1 MGAWALDIGKAALPL
16 ARVAPGSTPLWLAA
30 SILAGGAAGAHASGV
45 DGSPLSEVDPKALS
59 EHVLAMADAGRD
71 LDSIDG
77 EVAGSLLGAF
87 TYLGGRLAPEEFVRW
102 IEAADPEAILA
113 GANAGEAYASRDEV
127 DGTVLEGALAGGS
140 LGLFGGYAGLELEV
154 SEPNSERRE
163 SLEEDIASY
172 LEALAE
178 VDDAH
183 PSD

>member
-1 MGAWALDIGKAALPL
+1 VGAWALDIGKAALPL